1 LGASG
6 RQLQEP
12 TIPPSPRRDRRGRTR
27 NQPNTTTI
35 EEIDSLHI
43 QHNDDPSALDHNV
56 RVVENDIVNECGE
69 HAMAHRAAATIQHAA
84 TAGAA
89 EAAYQREREA
99 AVDGSQYKD
108 AIRAAISEL
117 RGQGARAPT
126 DCHRTRYAHEA
137 TSYRL
142 GEDYQYVVCY
152 LDTGCQIQ
160 LAECS
165 WERYMSGATASRASI
180 SGFAGKACVKRG
192 SQHGDVYVKFISEW
206 DDLVG
211 SCMRTSID
219 TLPGLASN
227 LYSVNEW
234 MGGEHDNVSCDIFIS
249 SKGVSWVRMQS
260 GDRLAVAPVRF
271 CPVKR
276 HWLMHAI
283 VAGDAETA
291 NTVGRCVQ
299 RHIRADTFNVE
310 LNSKVARRTIA
321 INARK
326 GTQNGGGGGPAQ
338 LPLTAFEG
346 VTNEHGGM
354 SYDIR
359 KAYVSGQAGCEE
371 PEVQVLMVAHAV
383 HEADIEAVE
392 AAPRLKF
399 HLHGADDAGG
409 DATQPTPCGEPGCRD
424 GWECEDAVC
433 ECEGGE
439 MPNPHCNNREWSNG
453 REGCGVPEPQ
463 TEIGAAEYK
472 PRRTIAGH
480 KGTNAAMYAKAKY
493 KQGVD
498 DPCAHHHKSAWT
510 EKQDLR
516 AAANGKAAHYGKQ
529 HAEWLWALCTPL
541 WDGTPFM
548 EKWRDKM
555 VKRSLTAHDLE
566 SGSPFLQAYS
576 QRIWEEDNTNLSGEW
591 GAECNDHV
599 GHILATLPQPE
610 QYVGWHVEAQDE
622 QELKGEG
629 RACAHRPSQHGGC
642 IIDYR
647 PEMEAARRPGRPA
660 RARWIIRHTNGDSR
674 QMGVRELLR
683 AVIIPGAKRRGA
695 WVPSCGTSWTLD
707 PREGGGILAS
717 KWERPHISCSG
728 CEKMRWPTPGTWDET
743 HGGEYLCTRCQR
755 AEALSAEGIADA
767 EDVRPC
773 RQCLVVYDTT
783 PGEREAEELEIL
795 GRSSEISRAVSL
807 TAGLCSEC
815 RANNTGMNIIK
826 VEPTQCGELVRTVV
840 VTAACTRGAEP
851 EQQHADALDAREA
864 RTTAQ
869 HHVAQGE
876 AMVPMQG
883 DYPRP
888 RGGSQ
893 FPAQRAHTWTKGWT
907 DRLPH
912 YLTQRGDTVTVAM
925 RAMGVPV
932 HLHKVLWQWW
942 GEGYGAGARE
952 FDEPWCGKCM
962 ENVYFKMPWDM
973 NTPEHAEMP
982 ETEQTVLIEGTRL
995 PRPYGRG
1002 AGNFDEGSGRDWE
1015 IMKCEAEECER
1026 ATHRGSVID
1035 YETDDDSDG
1044 DERRE
1049 MSEEPRPPVPD
1060 SLQIPGC
1067 RGDAHGMGSCR
1078 RNGPGMGPGYGN
1090 QKSVAGPRSKW
1101 GYTHDPPN
1109 LPTSR
1114 LHEDHDY
1121 RANRSDAEEQNGAG
1135 GTRRDMAR
1143 AKQKRMDAMAN
1154 EADDTPTDGRAE
1166 RVARRAAQKEAGE
1179 GARDASVP
1187 KTAQPDGDDLPPID
1201 KRIGKPEQHIGV
1213 IFYKHFTDDD
1223 CTYAG
1228 RVTGYDAESQLWQV
1242 IYDQT
1247 RPNASPPDGVEE
1259 DLDQA
1264 DILKLII
1271 NGADVPPAAEP
1282 STVTVEMPEEDLG
1295 VPEPYDEA
1303 NADPSAVRGAKA
1315 GMHAREKRQ
1324 TLIELHNRHGHI
1336 GYVPGCEI
1344 CKLFQGKLR
1353 NLPTKVDPHRELR
1366 VGYRWHCD
1374 TITWNKRNRHGEKY
1388 TCAMICETSGFIE
1401 HFNCTTRDELPE
1413 GVEGMIKRLRAN
1425 PDFKGHAYELVSEL
1439 RLDLEGAWSD
1449 KATHFNG
1456 LMDAL
1461 GVKRVYACPQDKR
1474 SNSRAEKLMHLLEVT
1489 VKSTMAQ
1496 TSMQPEWWG
1505 EALKFAILMRVS
1517 YPLTRKMNSTDG
1529 DCIRPWE
1536 ELSTVPGMSARVS
1549 RRQIDR
1555 CLHHAVGFGQLALV
1569 ANGSVKG
1576 STITKSKARYG
1587 ICIGMLGD
1595 MPTWLCPFT
1604 TRTFHSKQYAEVRM
1618 TLGVSAMR
1626 MLGLDEAPMTKI
1638 AMPRLCEK
1646 LQPNVKYCMKIE
1658 NFGEMVGD
1666 NLPHMLEYDGVTRFR
1681 GMKKALCEVQDLQGN
1696 VWKPDVHGD
1705 LYLQKLRAA
1714 MDRHNPTH
1722 ENRLPV
1728 ALMKDKLTS
1737 DPAWYVRNALLFY
1750 EKRPRALGDGFEL
1763 RLGRIHAYSMV
1774 TKRWSVRYDTVDPA
1788 GLAAVPDDSKA
1799 TLDEDGMQLY
1809 VVEQGDSPTPAEDQE
1824 AATVSYSTRRVL
1836 YAHATCDRAC
1846 EARRQGSEARTEH
1859 REATCAGPCAETEND
1874 YHCMLAGGRVRTR
1887 RLPTADQ
1894 FPDQREVVW
1903 DVNWAASG
1911 QYYTVKQ
1918 DDTAPI
1924 ALRAMGVP
1932 PKLQKC
1938 AFQWLGGDF
1947 GPDATY
1953 NSGQTGSQVYFAMP
1967 WSSRGKKPLLAG
1979 HEQTRLRVGAK
1990 IPVPRGAEW
1999 EIMKREASLVKT
2011 ERDEDHANTDL
2022 ARVALHVVEREHR
2035 AKVGGTGYTRPAPAV
2050 GRDNPDHEEQWPA
2063 ETYGHEA
2070 LREYLGKDGRITGCK
2085 GMTEAHERK
2094 DCKRWVAADEKERS
2108 AFTRL
2113 KVIDWGK
2120 IGGGYIMSEL
2130 RAKNIHSSPIPWAIT
2145 LSVKYEPSGLLA
2157 KYKSRRYLSGHGQNA
2172 KYGEHYT
2179 ETFSASPSPATT
2191 RLIQAICVLMGLK
2204 RQCLDICTAYLH
2216 TECLEAERCPI
2227 RRPRGERTMRKVR
2240 QRDGSYKLEEEMG
2253 IMMKYIY
2260 GMPNSDRRYS
2270 QMLNRWLLATFSKKG
2285 WTIKQCDKDPCL
2297 FVLQYPRAQYTDGGS
2312 KDDGATAC
2320 GVQARNMRQGGAARR
2335 EQMEQGRQGEHNV
2348 MAVHN
2353 VMDSIATSSLVGRL
2367 PVDRAVRT
2375 AREARHDAVLT
2386 TTVGTDIEVHGRGA
2400 AAPAGA
2406 DTLCGGG
2413 IDGGVPSTA
2422 AHAMQAAARDHDAG
2436 NPVDSGSGGSHG
2448 GGGGGGELPAAV
2460 GGGGRNGNV
2469 GRNRGDRG
2477 GGGAIGSLV
2486 GAQSGIGGGLDGG
2499 VDSGNIDAGAGAGA
2513 EIHNHVDVQA
2523 VNGHKDGVGS
2533 AAGRLGGGGGH
2544 LLKGGD
2550 AYVETGGIGN
2560 QRLGVNGRHHSDV
2573 ADSLTGKDGGA
2584 AGIRTEG
2591 RQEVRRVGDTAA
2603 RVERGVRKVSML
2615 RVSGALNFEA
2625 GAEGV
2630 IVVSDEALVAD
2641 SDGAAHDQ
2649 KGSDARVIGEE
2660 GPVAEDLVAVQT
2672 ATVKQAC
2679 VGMIQGGHR
2688 CALVTHD
2695 AQPVAVETIKP
2706 EAVRPGKGMSR
2717 GPDRGQGHHEDRKD
2731 REACNASEPA
2741 EMPAHA
2747 EDRTSSAETSSK
2759 KNCKKR
2765 DKTKP
2770 QLREQEELQA
2780 MEAVLADPERG
2791 TVYMVIHT
2799 DDVDLAAR
2807 DKAAMEYIFKLFDA
2821 RFGADA
2827 GDPTMMLGIERTM
2840 SPNGESM
2847 ELTQTGFVDAMY
2859 AEYGGFGPG
2868 KTRST
2873 PLRAGTYISRVP
2885 KESVNAEQLAQME
2898 AVGRQVTTRGYR
2910 GLVGSLLWLA
2920 RCTMPELLACV
2931 SMLSKVMCRP
2941 TEEAWEAGIYC
2952 VEYCRG
2958 QRHRGIKFIRDGN
2971 KAPIGYYDSSNRADP
2986 FTGKAQHGHALFLAD
3001 GPVLAQS
3008 SIHKHVGMSA
3018 AHNEYMALRF
3028 MCMDIVWVRELL
3040 TEMGLG
3046 WMVREPTPANGDND
3060 TAIRFSYEQ
3069 MLTPGNKYFLQEYY
3083 YVREMVRERQV
3094 SPRRVGTKGNYA
3106 DPLTKMTAKG
3116 VFEATRPGL
3125 TGYLE
3130 HGLPRPAPAPPDVD
3144 TWR

>member
-1 LGASG
+1 MGASG

-12 TIPPSPRRDRRGRTR
+12 IIPLSPRRDRRGRTR
-27 NQPNTTTI
+27 DQPNTTTI

-69 HAMAHRAAATIQHAA
+69 HATAHRAAATIQHAA

-117 RGQGARAPT
+117 RGQGARVHEPRPGCLRAAST
-126 DCHRTRYAHEA
+126 RTRYAHEA

-234 MGGEHDNVSCDIFIS
+234 MGGENDNVSCDIFIS

-299 RHIRADTFNVE
+299 RHIRADKFNVE

-321 INARK
+321 INACK
-326 GTQNGGGGGPAQ
+326 GAQNGGGGGPAQ
-338 LPLTAFEG
+338 LPMTAFEG

-359 KAYVSGQAGCEE
+359 KAYVSGQAGYKG
-371 PEVQVLMVAHAV
+371 PEVQALMVAHAV
-383 HEADIEAVE
+383 HEADIEAAE
-392 AAPRLKF
+392 AAPRLRF

-409 DATQPTPCGEPGCRD
+409 DAEQPTPCGEPGCRD
-424 GWECEDAVC
+424 GWKCEDAVC

-439 MPNPHCNNREWSNG
+439 MPNPHCKNREWSNG
-453 REGCGVPEPQ
+453 REGCGAPEPQ
-463 TEIGAAEYK
+463 TELGAAEYK
-472 PRRTIAGH
+472 PRRIIAGH
-480 KGTNAAMYAKAKY
+480 KGTHAAMYA
-493 KQGVD
+493 
-498 DPCAHHHKSAWT
+498 KSAWT
-510 EKQDLR
+510 EKQW
-516 AAANGKAAHYGKQ
+516 
-529 HAEWLWALCTPL
+529 EW
-541 WDGTPFM
+541 
-548 EKWRDKM
+548 ER
-555 VKRSLTAHDLE
+555 
-566 SGSPFLQAYS
+566 
-576 QRIWEEDNTNLSGEW
+576 
-591 GAECNDHV
+591 
-599 GHILATLPQPE
+599 
-610 QYVGWHVEAQDE
+610 
-622 QELKGEG
+622 
-629 RACAHRPSQHGGC
+629 
-642 IIDYR
+642 
-647 PEMEAARRPGRPA
+647 
-660 RARWIIRHTNGDSR
+660 
-674 QMGVRELLR
+674 
-683 AVIIPGAKRRGA
+683 
-695 WVPSCGTSWTLD
+695 
-707 PREGGGILAS
+707 
-717 KWERPHISCSG
+717 ERPHILCSG
-728 CEKMRWPTPGTWDET
+728 CEKMCWPTPGTWDET

-755 AEALSAEGIADA
+755 TEALSAEGIADA

-783 PGEREAEELEIL
+783 PGEREAEELEKL

-815 RANNTGMNIIK
+815 RTNNTGVNTIK
-826 VEPTQCGELVRTVV
+826 VEPTQCGELVRTVAAP
-840 VTAACTRGAEP
+840 AACAQGAEP
-851 EQQHADALDAREA
+851 EQQHADAFSAREA

-962 ENVYFKMPWDM
+962 ESVYFKMPWDM

-1002 AGNFDEGSGRDWE
+1002 AGNFDEESGRDWE
-1015 IMKCEAEECER
+1015 IMKCEAEQYER
-1026 ATHRGSVID
+1026 AAHRGGAID

-1049 MSEEPRPPVPD
+1049 MSEVPRPPVPD
-1060 SLQIPGC
+1060 GLQIPGC

-1090 QKSVAGPRSKW
+1090 QKSVAGPRSTW

-1143 AKQKRMDAMAN
+1143 AEQERMNAMAN
-1154 EADDTPTDGRAE
+1154 EADDTPADGRAE

-1247 RPNASPPDGVEE
+1247 RPDASPPDGVEE

-1271 NGADVPPAAEP
+1271 NGADVPPEAEP

-1295 VPEPYDEA
+1295 VPEPCGEA

-1324 TLIELHNRHGHI
+1324 TLVELHNRHGHI

-1353 NLPTKVDPHRELR
+1353 NLPTMVDPHRELR

-1496 TSMQPEWWG
+1496 TSMQPEWWA
-1505 EALKFAILMRVS
+1505 EALKYAILMRVS

-1666 NLPHMLEYDGVTRFR
+1666 NLPHMLEYDGITRFR

-1763 RLGRIHAYSMV
+1763 RLGRIHAYSMI

-1836 YAHATCDRAC
+1836 HAHATCDRAC
-1846 EARRQGSEARTEH
+1846 EARRQGSEAQTEH
-1859 REATCAGPCAETEND
+1859 REANCAGPCAETEND

-1953 NSGQTGSQVYFAMP
+1953 NGGQTGPQVYFAMP

-1990 IPVPRGAEW
+1990 IPVPRGADW

-2050 GRDNPDHEEQWPA
+2050 GRDNPEHEEQWPA
-2063 ETYGHEA
+2063 ETYGHAA
-2070 LREYLGKDGRITGCK
+2070 LREYLGKDGRLTGCK

-2179 ETFSASPSPATT
+2179 ETFSPSPSPATT

-2320 GVQARNMRQGGAARR
+2320 GMQARNVKQGGAARR
-2335 EQMEQGRQGEHNV
+2335 EQKEKGHARSAGGRRQGGQGEHNV

-2353 VMDSIATSSLVGRL
+2353 VMDSIATSSLVGRM
-2367 PVDRAVRT
+2367 PVERAVRT
-2375 AREARHDAVLT
+2375 ARAACHDAVLT
-2386 TTVGTDIEVHGRGA
+2386 TTVGSDIEVHGRGA
-2400 AAPAGA
+2400 AAPAGTA
-2406 DTLCGGG
+2406 VLCGGG

-2422 AHAMQAAARDHDAG
+2422 AHAVQAAARDHDAG
-2436 NPVDSGSGGSHG
+2436 NPVDSGGGGSHG
-2448 GGGGGGELPAAV
+2448 GGGGGGELPVAV
-2460 GGGGRNGNV
+2460 GGGSGNGNV
-2469 GRNRGDRG
+2469 GRNRGDCG

-2486 GAQSGIGGGLDGG
+2486 GTQSGIGGSLDGG

-2533 AAGRLGGGGGH
+2533 AAGRLGGGGSH

-2603 RVERGVRKVSML
+2603 RVERGVRKDSML
-2615 RVSGALNFEA
+2615 RVSGALNLEA
-2625 GAEGV
+2625 GADRV
-2630 IVVSDEALVAD
+2630 VVVSDEALVAD

-2649 KGSDARVIGEE
+2649 EGSDARIIGEE

-2672 ATVKQAC
+2672 ATVKAAC
-2679 VGMIQGGHR
+2679 VGMVQGGPR
-2688 CALVTHD
+2688 CALVAHD
-2695 AQPVAVETIKP
+2695 AQPVAVETVKP
-2706 EAVRPGKGMSR
+2706 EAVRPGA
-2717 GPDRGQGHHEDRKD
+2717 DRGHGEHRQGHHEGRKD
-2731 REACNASEPA
+2731 REACKAASEPA
-2741 EMPAHA
+2741 ELLAHA
-2747 EDRTSSAETSSK
+2747 ENRTSNAETSSK

-2765 DKTKP
+2765 DKTEP
-2770 QLREQEELQA
+2770 QSREQEELQA
-2780 MEAVLADPERG
+2780 MEAALADPERG

-2840 SPNGESM
+2840 SPSGESM

-2885 KESVNAEQLAQME
+2885 KESVNTEQLAQME

-2952 VEYCRG
+2952 VEYCHG

-2971 KAPIGYYDSSNRADP
+2971 KAPVGYYDSSNRADP